1 MKKKGKQKILSCF
14 KVEEKLLE
22 RGILIF
28 SPLEFKQIFNV
39 SQDSATFFINYN
51 LKKGFFIKLK
61 NGFYALKHHFP
72 SEFEIANRIY
82 SPSYVSLEYAMMYHH
97 IIPETVYSVTSVTTK
112 ITREFIVNN
121 VSYSYNKIKKVAF
134 TGYIKQ
140 TLNKNIVFIAEP
152 EKAFVD
158 YLYFV
163 SLGKKTIYDRIDV
176 GGLKKKKLLYYA
188 KLFKKNSLIKLLNDT
203 YDKSRRNK
211 EIIY

>member
-1 MKKKGKQKILSCF
+1 MKKERKQKTLSCF
-14 KVEEKLLE
+14 MVEEELLE

-28 SPLEFKQIFNV
+28 SPLEFRQIFNV
-39 SQDSATFFINYN
+39 SRDSATFFINYN

-97 IIPETVYSVTSVTTK
+97 IIAETVYSVTSVTTK
-112 ITREFIVNN
+112 ITRKFIVNN
-121 VSYSYNKIKKVAF
+121 VSYSYNKIKKIAF
-134 TGYIKQ
+134 TGYMRQ
-140 TLNKNIVFIAEP
+140 RLNKNIVLIAEP
-152 EKAFVD
+152 EKAFID

-163 SLGKKTIYDRIDV
+163 SLGKKVIYDRIDV
-176 GGLKKKKLLYYA
+176 SGLKKKKLLHYA
-188 KLFKKNSLIKLLNDT
+188 KLFEKNSLIKLLNDI
-203 YDKSRRNK
+203 YDKRRRDK